1 MRINYKNKRLI
12 CLSLKAARKEIWRF
26 IDLKKSIHKYKF
38 KEIENNFIFQTL
50 QQDRDYYCYLR
61 REDLYKPVK
70 LIKELLQSKSKYLEK
85 DELESDLDW
94 IEHYIKN
101 KRYSSVSRW
110 MSNIESTIHDVFN
123 KYMEELKALP
133 NFKKSNKNWI

>member
-1 MRINYKNKRLI
+1 MRITYKNKRLI
-12 CLSLKAARKEIWRF
+12 CLSLKAARKEIWRY
-26 IDLKKSIHKYKF
+26 IDLKNSINKF
-38 KEIENNFIFQTL
+38 KFKRVESNFSFQTL
-50 QQDRDYYCYLR
+50 QQDRNIYLYLR
-61 REDLYKPVK
+61 REDLYKSVG

-85 DELESDLDW
+85 EELKSDLDW

-110 MSNIESTIHDVFN
+110 MSNIENTIYDVFN
-123 KYMEELKALP
+123 LYMEELKALP